1 MKKII
6 LIVILTITVIVAGVI
21 LINNFLLNNNEKEIL
36 EVLKDLDNSLQN
48 PKEKEEGTFNFMPS
62 EPMTLKKYIDTI
74 YEVRKINTESGNIT
88 FLFKVKLL
96 KENGDNYEGILAVVD
111 GEIKGMTID
120 DKTIENINDDVE
132 ENNFTNSL
140 QKAFIKG
147 INKIITEKWDEA
159 SKINNVNFIKILN
172 RI

>member
-6 LIVILTITVIVAGVI
+6 LIVILTITIIVAGFI

-48 PKEKEEGTFNFMPS
+48 PKEKEESTFDFMPS
-62 EPMTLKKYIDTI
+62 EPITLKKYIDTI
-74 YEVRKINTESGNIT
+74 YEVRKINTESGNIM

-147 INKIITEKWDEA
+147 INKIITKNWDEA
-159 SKINNVNFIKILN
+159 SKINNVNFVKILN

>member
-6 LIVILTITVIVAGVI
+6 LIVILTITIIGVGFI
-21 LINNFLLNNNEKEIL
+21 LINNFLLSNNEKEIL

-48 PKEKEEGTFNFMPS
+48 PKEKKEGTLNFMPS
-62 EPMTLKKYIDTI
+62 EPMTLKKYVDTI
-74 YEVRKINTESGNIT
+74 YEVRKINTESGNIM
-88 FLFKVKLL
+88 FLFKVKILT
-96 KENGDNYEGILAVVD
+96 ENGDNYEGILEVVD

-120 DKTIENINDDVE
+120 DKTIENINNDVE

-140 QKAFIKG
+140 QKAFIEQ